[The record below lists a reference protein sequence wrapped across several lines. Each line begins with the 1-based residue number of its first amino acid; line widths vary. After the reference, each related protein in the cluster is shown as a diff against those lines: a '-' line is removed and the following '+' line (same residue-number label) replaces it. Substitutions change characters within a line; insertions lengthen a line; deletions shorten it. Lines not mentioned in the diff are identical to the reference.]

1 VFAYAPSGQ
10 LKDRAIRPA
19 QDVTTVISNVTVI
32 DGLGNPPSAGMT
44 VMFRGGWIQD
54 LVDGPAPQELAADA
68 KTIAGDGLFLTP
80 GLIDCHVHLT
90 GLRGRDS
97 FHRNIEP
104 YPSVQLIRAARDAN
118 VVLGAGFTTVRDL
131 GHGRP
136 EHALALKEVI
146 ESGLIAGP
154 RMLVSGWAIS
164 QTGGH
169 GNIRAWPYQLVE
181 ELRPRSAFCDG
192 PDECR
197 AFVRRILGDGAD
209 CIKVYAT
216 EGVIASRDGQI
227 DIPNF
232 TLAELEAITDEAH
245 RQGARVAAHA
255 TGLEGARQAVV
266 AGVDTLE
273 HGPHEPDAELLELMV
288 ERGTVLVPTLSVF
301 EWAARDGL
309 SDGLPEFS
317 VERAAGWLSGRQA
330 MVREAAAAGIPI
342 AMGSDSGGPPR
353 GGNNAAEI
361 VALAKAGLAPLDA
374 IKAATAGGACA
385 LGLDGEIGSVT
396 AGARADFVLWRANPA
411 DDPSVMTDGENIEL
425 VIQSLPPRR
434 SSDEP
439 A

>member
-1 VFAYAPSGQ
+1 MFAYAPSGQ

-19 QDVTTVISNVTVI
+19 HDVTTVIGNVTVI
-32 DGLGNPPSAGMT
+32 DGLGNPPNTDTS
-44 VMFRGGWIQD
+44 VVLRGGRIDALLDGAAAHAD
-54 LVDGPAPQELAADA
+54 LPADA
-68 KTIAGDGLFLTP
+68 RRIDGDGFFLTP

-136 EHALALKEVI
+136 EHALALREVI

-169 GNIRAWPYQLVE
+169 GNIRAWPYDLVE

-255 TGLEGARQAVV
+255 TGLEGACQAVI

-273 HGPHEPDAELLELMV
+273 HGPHAPDDDLLQLMV

-309 SDGLPEFS
+309 SDGLPAFS
-317 VERAAGWLSGRQA
+317 VERAAGWLPGRQA

-342 AMGSDSGGPPR
+342 ALGSDSGGPPR
-353 GGNNAAEI
+353 GGSNAAEI
-361 VALAKAGLAPLDA
+361 VALANAGLSPLDA
-374 IKAATAGGACA
+374 IKAATSGGACA
-385 LGLDGEIGSVT
+385 LGLDGEVGSVSV
-396 AGARADFVLWRANPA
+396 GARADFVLWRANPA
-411 DDPSVMTDGENIEL
+411 EDPSVMTHGENIEL
-425 VIQSLPPRR
+425 VIQSLPP
-434 SSDEP
+434 SEIV
-439 A
+439 